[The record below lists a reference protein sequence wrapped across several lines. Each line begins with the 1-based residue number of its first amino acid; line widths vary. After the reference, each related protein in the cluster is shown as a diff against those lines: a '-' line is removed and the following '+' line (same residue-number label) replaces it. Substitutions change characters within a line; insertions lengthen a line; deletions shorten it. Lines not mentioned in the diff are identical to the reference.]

1 MTHRAHPA
9 LPRVSAVGAR
19 SEDAPATCRKG
30 NNPFFHPRD
39 CDCITEVRASQQVPY
54 EEPTYPPSWHAALFE
69 GD

>member
-1 MTHRAHPA
+1 MSKQFRDV
-9 LPRVSAVGAR
+9 PRTTAVGAQ
-19 SEDAPATCRKG
+19 SQPEQPKCRRG

-54 EEPTYPPSWHAALFE
+54 QEPELPPSRHNALFE